1 MRKVNRL
8 QQIVSC
14 FQSVRTGLLERFRGL
29 RGDTGSALVE
39 MSLMLA
45 IFGTPLLLGT
55 VETAT
60 WVYGSIEVSNAA
72 HTGAMYGMTSSTIA
86 NDSAGII
93 AAAQSDASDFGT
105 NLTVTPTVYY
115 AWSAALGGTQYST
128 QSAATSACTGAG
140 DHPLE
145 FVQVIATAPV
155 TPPIHIPGLPKTF
168 ILSGTSV
175 MEVEE

>member
-1 MRKVNRL
+1 MNQLISR
-8 QQIVSC
+8 C
-14 FQSVRTGLLERFRGL
+14 FRGVRISFLERWKGL
-29 RGDTGSALVE
+29 RGDAGSSLVE

-45 IFGTPLLLGT
+45 IFGTPMLLGT

-72 HTGAMYGMTSSTIA
+72 HTGAMYGMTSSTLA
-86 NDSAGII
+86 NDSDGII

-115 AWSAALGGTQYST
+115 ACSAAIGGTQYST
-128 QSAATSACTGAG
+128 QTAATTACTGAG
-140 DHPLE
+140 NHPLE
-145 FVQVIATAPV
+145 FVQVVATAPV

-168 ILSGTSV
+168 TLNGTSV